1 MGHVNTIFNQLLALI
16 PRNKFDSLVGIH
28 QADKYTKR
36 FTTFNQM
43 AIMLYAQAT
52 GKDSLRELEA
62 SLITHQGKLY
72 HNGINSVSRSTISDA
87 NSRRDWRLFE
97 SMFYE
102 VLSRCKNLTPKH
114 KFKFKNPLY
123 TLDAS
128 LITLALS
135 LFPWATYTKTKG
147 AVKLH
152 CLLNHDGYLPELV
165 IVTKGN
171 RHEVDVAKDNL
182 SLLPDSIISIDRG
195 YVDFSFLNSL
205 QQKGVW
211 FVTRA
216 KRNMVFDVAGQ
227 HPVTTKN
234 VIFDVAIVLK
244 NDLSHKQYPEKLRLI
259 AFYDKEHDK
268 FLFFLTNNF
277 KLSAQTI
284 ADIYKARWQVELFF
298 KWIKQNLKIKSFL
311 GTSENAVMAQIW
323 VAMIYYL
330 ILSYIKYQTK
340 YSYSLLTLTRVLA
353 EAIFFRAC
361 LIDVLSI
368 KIASVKKLKPDP
380 GEQPSLFD

>member
-1 MGHVNTIFNQLLALI
+1 
-16 PRNKFDSLVGIH
+16 
-28 QADKYTKR
+28 
-36 FTTFNQM
+36 M

-52 GKDSLRELEA
+52 GKDSLREMET
-62 SLITHQGKLY
+62 SLITHESKLY
-72 HNGINSVSRSTISDA
+72 HVGINSVSRSTLSDA

-97 SMFYE
+97 SLFYE
-102 VLSRCKNLTPKH
+102 VLSRCRDLTPKH

-123 TLDAS
+123 TMDATVIK
-128 LITLALS
+128 LVLS
-135 LFPWATYTKTKG
+135 LYPWAKYKKTKG
-147 AVKLH
+147 AVKMH
-152 CLLNHDGYLPELV
+152 CLLNHAGYLPEF
-165 IVTKGN
+165 ITVTKGN
-171 RHEVDVAKDNL
+171 RHEIDVARDHL

-195 YVDFSFLNSL
+195 YIDFSFLNSL

-216 KRNMVFDVAGQ
+216 KRNMVFDVVGQ
-227 HPVTTKN
+227 HPVTTEN

-259 AFYDKEHDK
+259 AFYDKERDK

-311 GTSENAVMAQIW
+311 GTSENAVMTQIW
-323 VAMIYYL
+323 IAMIYYL
-330 ILSYIKYQTK
+330 ILSYIKFQTK
-340 YSYSLLTLTRVLA
+340 YRYSLLTLTRVLA
-353 EAIFFRAC
+353 ETIFFRAC

-380 GEQPSLFD
+380 GDQPSLFD